1 MSQFRVRQAEL
12 RDLPRVTTVGLASL
26 PDDPAFVWLYRY
38 RHQYPDDNYFFWL
51 QVFKTYLYTPNITFL
66 VAEEVASLDKKSE
79 DRGEAV
85 ATIFAFAIWERNEK
99 KTATQ
104 ALTSLYNNCS
114 LETIHRCVTKLE
126 NWAIRQEFPR
136 RDADVNRLGAFEK
149 GMNYTHSKYWEK
161 TYPQNFYLSL
171 LATHPDYRRRGAGT
185 ALTQWGIDQAMTA
198 GFDVGLEASPMGFPL
213 YQHLGFIHLEDHV
226 LKADNDST
234 SVVLRIMVYEKDQK
248 SLSV

>member
-1 MSQFRVRQAEL
+1 MHALTADNQPPPCSRTGPAIRYSCAFYIRPRAENPTYWWLIPSPFCLMLNGVVSTTLGGRSPRCSSNSMSQFRVRQAEL

-114 LETIHRCVTKLE
+114 LETIHREHSCVNPDL
-126 NWAIRQEFPR
+126 
-136 RDADVNRLGAFEK
+136 DAAE
-149 GMNYTHSKYWEK
+149 
-161 TYPQNFYLSL
+161 
-171 LATHPDYRRRGAGT
+171 
-185 ALTQWGIDQAMTA
+185 
-198 GFDVGLEASPMGFPL
+198 
-213 YQHLGFIHLEDHV
+213 
-226 LKADNDST
+226 
-234 SVVLRIMVYEKDQK
+234 
-248 SLSV
+248 